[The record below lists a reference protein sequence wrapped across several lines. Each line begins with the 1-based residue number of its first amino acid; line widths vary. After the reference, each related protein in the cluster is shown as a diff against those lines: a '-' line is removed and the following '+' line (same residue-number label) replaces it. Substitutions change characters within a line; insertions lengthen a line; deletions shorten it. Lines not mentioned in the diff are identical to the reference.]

1 MLFLLKFKGFI
12 NGKLANLLQ
21 NKASNFF
28 ILCNSVKKK
37 NKQLLTAL
45 VTCILY
51 IPVVV
56 FI

>member
-28 ILCNSVKKK
+28 ILVI
-37 NKQLLTAL
+37 LLKRNNFWL
-45 VTCILY
+45 LW
-51 IPVVV
+51 
-56 FI
+56 

>member
-45 VTCILY
+45 VICILY